1 MATIQ
6 RLKGRKTWLKDMGKG
21 HRIETVE
28 QLEALYGA
36 PMQLALDKEVD
47 TIIPAYRAFIEKAPF
62 VVVATG
68 GPEGL
73 DCSPRGDG
81 PGFVR
86 VADEKTVLIPD
97 RRGNNRL
104 DTLKNI
110 VRDGRIALLFL
121 IPGVGETMRINGT
134 AALSAEPE
142 LCASFA
148 VNGKAPATVIVVSVE
163 SIYVQ
168 CSKALVRSKLW
179 DAEAQVARADLP
191 SMGDMIKALADDSF
205 DSEAFEENYPQILK
219 ETLY

>member
-1 MATIQ
+1 MTES
-6 RLKGRKTWLKDMGKG
+6 
-21 HRIETVE
+21 HCIETIE
-28 QLEALYGA
+28 ALEALYGE

-47 TIIPAYRAFIEKAPF
+47 TIIPAYRAFIDKAPF
-62 VVVATG
+62 VVVATN

-81 PGFVR
+81 AGFVH
-86 VADEKTVLIPD
+86 VADRKTVLIPD

-121 IPGVGETMRINGT
+121 IPGVGETMRINGR
-134 AALSAEPE
+134 ASLSADPE
-142 LCASFA
+142 LCSPFT
-148 VNGKAPATVIVVSVE
+148 VKGKTPATVIVVTVE

-179 DAEAQVARADLP
+179 DADAKVTRTELP
-191 SMGDMIKALADDSF
+191 SMGDMIKMLADESF
-205 DSEAFEENYPQILK
+205 DSEAFEANYPELLK

>member
-1 MATIQ
+1 MAEN
-6 RLKGRKTWLKDMGKG
+6 

-28 QLEALYGA
+28 ALEALYGE
-36 PMQLALDKEVD
+36 PMQLALDKEVH
-47 TIIPAYRAFIEKAPF
+47 TIIPVYRAFIDKAPF
-62 VVVATG
+62 VVVSTS

-121 IPGVGETMRINGT
+121 IPGVGETMRINGR
-134 AALSAEPE
+134 ASLSADPA

-148 VNGKAPATVIVVSVE
+148 VKGKAPATVIVVTVE

-179 DAEAQVARADLP
+179 DTDAQVARTELP
-191 SMGDMIKALADDSF
+191 SMGAMIKALADDDF
-205 DSEAFEENYPQILK
+205 DTEAFEANYPQALK

>member
-1 MATIQ
+1 MA
-6 RLKGRKTWLKDMGKG
+6 KN
-21 HRIETVE
+21 HRIDTVE
-28 QLEALYGA
+28 ALEALYGE
-36 PMQLALDKEVD
+36 PMQLALDKEVH
-47 TIIPAYRAFIEKAPF
+47 TIIPTYRAFIDKAPF
-62 VVVATG
+62 VVVATN

-121 IPGVGETMRINGT
+121 IPGVGETMRINGK
-134 AALSAEPE
+134 AALSAAPD

-148 VNGKAPATVIVVSVE
+148 VKGKAPTTVIVVTVE

-179 DAEAQVARADLP
+179 DADTQVARTELP
-191 SMGDMIKALADDSF
+191 SMGDMIKALADEDF
-205 DSEAFEENYPQILK
+205 DAEAFEANYPKALQ

>member
-1 MATIQ
+1 MASIQ
-6 RLKGRKTWLKDMGKG
+6 RLKGLKTWLKDMVEG
-21 HRIETVE
+21 HHIETVE
-28 QLEALYGA
+28 QLEALYGE

-62 VVVATG
+62 VVVGTG
-68 GPEGL
+68 GPDGF

-121 IPGVGETMRINGT
+121 VPGVGETMRINGT
-134 AALSAEPE
+134 AALSADPA

-148 VNGKAPATVIVVSVE
+148 VKGKAPATVIVVTVE
-163 SIYVQ
+163 SVYVQ

-179 DAEAQVARADLP
+179 DADAQVARTELP
-191 SMGDMIKALADDSF
+191 SMGDMIKALADDDF
-205 DSEAFEENYPQILK
+205 DSEAFEANYPKAIQ